1 MIEFLIDKV
10 YPECRPFNDLPQDA
24 ISIQERLY
32 KEKKIYNPES
42 HLPAE
47 KIMKCYDAEYGE
59 GRYAT
64 KFPLPIKGDSTAAP
78 WDWDSFSNR

>member
-1 MIEFLIDKV
+1 
-10 YPECRPFNDLPQDA
+10 
-24 ISIQERLY
+24 
-32 KEKKIYNPES
+32 
-42 HLPAE
+42 
-47 KIMKCYDAEYGE
+47 MKCYDAEYGE